1 MHQGPP
7 MAAVPGLLPAGLQ
20 ELPLEHGQSGARAQ
34 LERVLLQS
42 PTPMGRCGRDGCSA
56 AGTGLPSILPC
67 CGRVCCEA
75 QGCAAG

>member
-20 ELPLEHGQSGARAQ
+20 QLGQSGASAQ

-42 PTPMGRCGRDGCSA
+42 PAPMGRCGPDGCSA
-56 AGTGLPSILPC
+56 AGTGLPCILPC
-67 CGRVCCEA
+67 CSRVCREA
-75 QGCAAG
+75 RGRAAG